1 MPSQFTKR
9 PTKSVFIILWTGNY
23 KQANFT
29 LDFPARKIMKC
40 NYYGKYYS
48 SYSKMD
54 NWKIF
59 SNMGST

>member
-29 LDFPARKIMKC
+29 LDFPARNVMKFD
-40 NYYGKYYS
+40 YYCKYYFA
-48 SYSKMD
+48 YSET
-54 NWKIF
+54 
-59 SNMGST
+59 G